1 MGKTIVY
8 QVYPKSFKDSNN
20 DGIGD
25 LQGLISS
32 LDYIKDLGA
41 ETIWLNPIFISPQID
56 NGYDISNY
64 YAIDDIFGDLSDL
77 EELIEEAHKREL
89 KIMLDLVLNHT
100 SSRHPW
106 FQEALK
112 GPNNL
117 YRDYYLW
124 EDPQADGSLPNNWES
139 FLVVLFGKKI
149 QEVVNIISIYSIKK
163 CLI

>member
-1 MGKTIVY
+1 MTQAWWEKTIVY

-64 YAIDDIFGDLSDL
+64 YAIDDIFGDLS
-77 EELIEEAHKREL
+77 ERRSI
-89 KIMLDLVLNHT
+89 
-100 SSRHPW
+100 SS
-106 FQEALK
+106 
-112 GPNNL
+112 
-117 YRDYYLW
+117 
-124 EDPQADGSLPNNWES
+124 
-139 FLVVLFGKKI
+139 
-149 QEVVNIISIYSIKK
+149 
-163 CLI
+163 CLQRRATNASVRPARRRASWTPPSARSP